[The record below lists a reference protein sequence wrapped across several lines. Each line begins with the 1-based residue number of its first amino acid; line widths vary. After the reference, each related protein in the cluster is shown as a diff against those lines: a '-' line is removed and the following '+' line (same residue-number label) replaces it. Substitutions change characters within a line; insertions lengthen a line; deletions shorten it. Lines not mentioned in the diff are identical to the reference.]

1 MRKLKKI
8 ILTILVLLPFIG
20 KRFNQMLMVENRLHE
35 RLALKK
41 LSNIL
46 FKVTFSDLHQ
56 KVFYLKDISL
66 GGLSFFL
73 DANDQEQLFRRG
85 SLVTISMSFEGMSVE
100 NKYKVAWARSGQVGC
115 QVVTNRNE
123 YKKFVMEKMADILV
137 RDDSITG

>member
-85 SLVTISMSFEGMSVE
+85 SLVTISMSFEG
-100 NKYKVAWARSGQVGC
+100 A
-115 QVVTNRNE
+115 
-123 YKKFVMEKMADILV
+123 
-137 RDDSITG
+137 